1 MVEPAI
7 CIGMKYVYVYAF
19 TILPNV
25 MRPTRAVGG
34 MRLRESCRDSW
45 IGVGEKGGGDR
56 GGVRGEKERVMCEC
70 VCTFS
75 ACRLSSS

>member
-1 MVEPAI
+1 M
-7 CIGMKYVYVYAF
+7 YVHVCFYHLAECDE
-19 TILPNV
+19 THKSSWRNETQGKLQ
-25 MRPTRAVGG
+25 
-34 MRLRESCRDSW
+34 RLLDRSRGE
-45 IGVGEKGGGDR
+45 GEKGGGDR